1 MLEGP
6 ARASPAPCHEQ
17 TPLGGT
23 HPGLTLSRECSTHM
37 GSKLGLLRGRAETTS
52 TYLAA
57 LPRVGWGGCVGGS
70 LSCLFTG
77 TMGSLSSGS
86 RESSEVSVMGY
97 GLTLCG
103 ATGSAHAQGESGRCH
118 QADTHPPG
126 IRAHLG
132 LVVLPGGWVA
142 PSVKLVGGLL
152 FLGLSGLSIWFIC
165 V

>member
-6 ARASPAPCHEQ
+6 ARAGPAPCHEQ
-17 TPLGGT
+17 TPLGGA

-37 GSKLGLLRGRAETTS
+37 GNKLVLLRGRAETTS

-57 LPRVGWGGCVGGS
+57 LPQVGWGAGGGP

-103 ATGSAHAQGESGRCH
+103 ATGSAQAQGGSGRCH
-118 QADTHPPG
+118 QADAHPPG

-142 PSVKLVGGLL
+142 PSVKWVRGLL
-152 FLGLSGLSIWFIC
+152 FLCLSGLSIWFIC